1 VRPVPVSPSSGKRR
15 IGARLRA
22 ARRRQGLT
30 IEQLAESTGLTKG
43 FISRVE
49 RDETSPSVATLLTIC
64 EVIHLPIGA
73 LFEIPE
79 TELVTAAE
87 APLINLGGTG
97 ADERLLS
104 PRGQPRVQ
112 LIRSRIEPGGNG
124 GPELYTLNSEIEVV
138 HVLLGTLE
146 VAFVDATVRV
156 MAGDALTFSGR
167 EPHTWSNADPAH
179 PCEVLWVLVP
189 APWSG
194 QG

>member
-1 VRPVPVSPSSGKRR
+1 MRALPVSSSSGKRR

-30 IEQLAESTGLTKG
+30 IDQLAESTGLNKG

-49 RDETSPSVATLLTIC
+49 RDETSPSVATLLTLC
-64 EVIHLPIGA
+64 EVLHLPIGV
-73 LFEIPE
+73 LFETPE

-97 ADERLLS
+97 AEERLLT
-104 PRGQPRVQ
+104 PRGQSRLQ
-112 LIRSRIEPGGNG
+112 LIRSRIEPGGTG
-124 GPELYTLNSEIEVV
+124 GTEMYTLNSEIEVL
-138 HVLLGTLE
+138 HVLTGAIE
-146 VAFVDATVRV
+146 VMFIDGRVRV
-156 MAGDALTFSGR
+156 EAGDSLTFSGR
-167 EPHTWSNADPAH
+167 EPHTWVNPDTAA

-194 QG
+194 SG